1 MFVVVALLG
10 ISYVSARYAGLD
22 RVWGGGGY
30 VVRVRLA
37 DSGGIF
43 SDAEVTY
50 RGVGVG
56 RVGPLRL
63 TEHGV
68 EVDLAIDSSAPAIP
82 DDVEAVVANRSA
94 VGEQYVDLRPRRDGG
109 PFLAEGAVIE
119 QADTRTPLPVETLL
133 ADVDALAAS
142 VPADALRTVVDELDT
157 AFSGTGPDLA
167 VLLDATRDV
176 TGTASAHLPQ
186 TTGLLTDGHTVL
198 ATQNDQADA
207 IRSFSG
213 DLRLLT
219 EQLKNS
225 DSDLR
230 RLISAAPPAAAQLSG
245 LLADSGRNLG
255 VLAANLLTTATV
267 VLPRLDGV
275 EQVLVTYPAVL
286 VGGFTVAPDDGTAHF
301 GLALNVFDPLPC
313 TQGYERTTIRAGTD
327 TSPAPPNTQAYCALG
342 RGSNSTV
349 RGAQNAPYGGQ
360 PGPVS
365 TTRDATTPGGTAQGS
380 APQGGTPQ
388 GPTGQQS
395 TPAPASRGGATSLG
409 QLLGLPG

>member
-207 IRSFSG
+207 LTSFGENAKLLAAQLRTSDP
-213 DLRLLT
+213 DLRG
-219 EQLKNS
+219 
-225 DSDLR
+225 
-230 RLISAAPPAAAQLSG
+230 LIGAAPPAAAQLSE
-245 LLADSGRNLG
+245 LVRENSTNLG
-255 VLAANLLTTATV
+255 VLLANLLTSVTIV
-267 VLPRLDGV
+267 DGRLAAV
-275 EQVLVTYPAVL
+275 EQTLSSLPEAL
-286 VGGFTVAPDDGTAHF
+286 RVGRSVARPG
-301 GLALNVFDPLPC
+301 GLRVGLLNTFFDPLPC
-313 TQGYERTTIRAGTD
+313 TLGYQGTPYRTGQD
-327 TSPAPPNTQAYCALG
+327 TTPGEPLNTEARCALSP
-342 RGSNSTV
+342 GSTANV
-349 RGAQNAPYGGQ
+349 RGARNAPR
-360 PGPVS
+360 GP
-365 TTRDATTPGGTAQGS
+365 D
-380 APQGGTPQ
+380 
-388 GPTGQQS
+388 PTVVAIPPSSGL
-395 TPAPASRGGATSLG
+395 AG
-409 QLLGLPG
+409 LLGLSTGGP